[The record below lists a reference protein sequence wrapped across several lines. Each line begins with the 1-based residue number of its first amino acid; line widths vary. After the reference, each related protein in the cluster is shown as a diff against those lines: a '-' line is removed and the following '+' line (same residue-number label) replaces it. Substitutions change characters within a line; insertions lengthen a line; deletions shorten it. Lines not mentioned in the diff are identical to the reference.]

1 VSPRKL
7 LGAPETG
14 IAFIYSGTTYT
25 WCGDDG
31 LPAEG
36 KEVRKGEIIM
46 YIMIGRTFREVRA
59 DRDGVIKKILVKRGE
74 KVSKGDPLVEF
85 E

>member
-1 VSPRKL
+1 
-7 LGAPETG
+7 
-14 IAFIYSGTTYT
+14 
-25 WCGDDG
+25 
-31 LPAEG
+31 
-36 KEVRKGEIIM
+36 M

-59 DRDGVIKKILVKRGE
+59 DRDGVIKKILVNRGE